1 MRCEDAQTR
10 IVERAEERERVP
22 LGCFRAEVTTLREVV
37 ERRLVP
43 VVPVGD
49 VHALVAEGGGD
60 TRDGPLLVD
69 PFEPVALRAD
79 RGFSGSFARGL
90 AERAH
95 EPIVVGEHPEHG
107 TGVRACRAQ
116 QLEAVGFRFRERQ
129 LMRQHHAFA
138 LRIQTERAEDAAP
151 HETPARHLELVLVEV
166 ERVPVIAAEDT
177 TADPIREVLPGARVL
192 VVGPVRGEL
201 DADEIV
207 RTPRVEAL
215 ARRIVD
221 DVVGRT
227 DEIGERCSGGRVVA
241 NSAERDEL
249 GHVSIL
255 GPRSQ

>member
-1 MRCEDAQTR
+1 M
-10 IVERAEERERVP
+10 
-22 LGCFRAEVTTLREVV
+22 TTLREVV

-79 RGFSGSFARGL
+79 RGLSGLFARGL

-192 VVGPVRGEL
+192 VVGPVRGEF

-207 RTPRVEAL
+207 RTSSVEAL
-215 ARRIVD
+215 ARRVVD

-227 DEIGERCSGGRVVA
+227 DETGERCSGGRVVA

>member
-22 LGCFRAEVTTLREVV
+22 LGCFRADVATLREVV

-49 VHALVAEGGGD
+49 VHALVAQSRRD
-60 TRDGPLLVD
+60 ARDGPVLLD

-151 HETPARHLELVLVEV
+151 HETPARDLELVLVEV
-166 ERVPVIAAEDT
+166 ERFPVVA
-177 TADPIREVLPGARVL
+177 
-192 VVGPVRGEL
+192 
-201 DADEIV
+201 ADEIV

-227 DEIGERCSGGRVVA
+227 DETGERCSGGRVVA